1 MKVSELVALLYQ
13 VLSAEG
19 DMDVVFYTESEKN
32 AKEYHTFNIDICE
45 DSDDEDKLDCVI
57 CC

>member
-1 MKVSELVALLYQ
+1 MKVSELAALLYR
-13 VLSAEG
+13 VLNEEG

-32 AKEYHTFNIDICE
+32 AKEYYTFNIDICE
-45 DSDDEDKLDCVI
+45 DLDDENKIDCVI

>member
-1 MKVSELVALLYQ
+1 MKVSELAALLYQ
-13 VLSAEG
+13 VLGAEG

-32 AKEYHTFNIDICE
+32 AKEYYTFNIDICE
-45 DSDDEDKLDCVI
+45 DPDDEDKIDCVI